1 MMDGTALAAGLDVPS
16 TEPANVRRRLIAAW
30 RKNEDRIR
38 HRLLLTPH
46 SAFYTPESMRDNRAF
61 AARTAA
67 RFLRDG
73 RLENCVNK
81 QFLVAKG

>member
-1 MMDGTALAAGLDVPS
+1 MLFRS
-16 TEPANVRRRLIAAW
+16 
-30 RKNEDRIR
+30 
-38 HRLLLTPH
+38 LLLTPH
-46 SAFYTPESMRDNRAF
+46 SAFYTPESIRDNRAF